1 MKFKKILSI
10 LLILTLSFSSLSL
23 AYATDEK
30 SNVINVYTSDDL
42 NKIRENLTGSY
53 ILMNDIDL
61 SNEKWI
67 PIGTEQT
74 PFKGQFNGNNYSIT
88 GLKINSIVECAYK
101 SSTGLFAFATGATIK
116 NLSVNADIQVSESK
130 DSFYSVGIIVGY
142 AKFSKIEN
150 CITSGSIKADL
161 GGTCCAGGIVGEVIH
176 DSNISNCENTAN
188 LYANAKSE
196 LYIGGI
202 VGSSYSPVS
211 LCANKGNLD
220 VENSNSEEPLNDAI
234 YVGGIIGSMFLA
246 TIDNCYNIGDIRMG
260 VISDSA
266 QVGGIGGMTFSI
278 SNCYSTGEII
288 YINQSATEY
297 TAGIVGRVVYS
308 FNGLGVSEN
317 THSKVSNCYCLN
329 NTSKV
334 LGNTDPTKVNNTKL
348 LTEEDMKDKSNYIG
362 FDFENTWKMSEDGY
376 PVFGTEDNNTEFD
389 TPNQVIEIV
398 NMEIAYLPIKNRIVF
413 NNGLPAVPS
422 GIVIELTYS
431 DGSIENV
438 TVEQGEDGDYY
449 IDDQRVLCDVD
460 SSDFN
465 YGILSTDL
473 ILENH
478 DLMVEYWYL
487 SIPSLSAILNTIM
500 SK

>member
-10 LLILTLSFSSLSL
+10 LLILILSFSSLSL

-30 SNVINVYTSDDL
+30 SNIINVYTSDDL

-61 SNEKWI
+61 SNEEWI
-67 PIGTEQT
+67 PIGTEQA

-116 NLSVNADIQVSESK
+116 NLSVNADIQVSESN

-176 DSNISNCENTAN
+176 DSLISGCENSAEITV
-188 LYANAKSE
+188 NAKAE
-196 LYIGGI
+196 IFVGGI
-202 VGSSYSPVS
+202 TGSSYSPVS
-211 LCANKGNLD
+211 LCANKGNLT
-220 VENSNSEEPLNDAI
+220 VENTNSDEQLSDGI
-234 YVGGIIGSMFLA
+234 YVGGIIGCMFMA
-246 TIDNCYNIGDIRMG
+246 KIENCYNTGNIRME
-260 VISDSA
+260 VLSDSA
-266 QVGGIGGMTFSI
+266 QVGGIGGMTFSV
-278 SNCYSTGEII
+278 SDCYNTGEIL
-288 YINQSATEY
+288 YANQTATEY
-297 TAGIVGRVVYS
+297 TAGIAGRVVYF
-308 FNGLGVSEN
+308 FNGMGTGEAV
-317 THSKVSNCYCLN
+317 HSKVSNCYCLN

-334 LGNTDPTKVNNTKL
+334 LGNTDSSKVKNTAILSK
-348 LTEEDMKDKSNYIG
+348 EEMKDKSNYVG
-362 FDFENTWKMSEDGY
+362 FDFENVWKMGENGY
-376 PVFGTEDNNTEFD
+376 PVFCAEPDSPD
-389 TPNQVIEIV
+389 DVINIIG
-398 NMEIAYLPIKNRIVF
+398 MKIAYLPIKNRIVF

-431 DGSIENV
+431 DGSTQNV
-438 TVEQGEDGDYY
+438 TVKQGEDGNYY
-449 IDDQRVLCDVD
+449 IDDQRVLSD
-460 SSDFN
+460 SDASTFS
-465 YGILSTDL
+465 YGFLSTDL
-473 ILENH
+473 ILESS

-487 SIPSLSAILNTIM
+487 SIPSISAILNTIM
-500 SK
+500 SR

>member
-10 LLILTLSFSSLSL
+10 LLILILSFSSLSL

-30 SNVINVYTSDDL
+30 SNIINVYTSDDL

-61 SNEKWI
+61 SNEEWI
-67 PIGTEQT
+67 PIGTEQA

-220 VENSNSEEPLNDAI
+220 VENSKSEEPLNDAI
-234 YVGGIIGSMFLA
+234 YVGGIIGSMFMA

-260 VISDSA
+260 VMSNSA
-266 QVGGIGGMTFSI
+266 QVGGIGGMTFSV
-278 SNCYSTGEII
+278 SDCYNTGEIS
-288 YINQSATEY
+288 YTNQSATEY
-297 TAGIVGRVVYS
+297 TAGIAGRVVYF
-308 FNGLGVSEN
+308 FNGMGTGEAV
-317 THSKVSNCYCLN
+317 HSKVSNCYCLN

-334 LGNTDPTKVNNTKL
+334 LGNTDSSKVKNTAI
-348 LTEEDMKDKSNYIG
+348 LTEEEMKDKSNYVG
-362 FDFENTWKMSEDGY
+362 FDFKNVWKMGENGY
-376 PVFGTEDNNTEFD
+376 PVFGAEPDSPD
-389 TPNQVIEIV
+389 DVIDIID
-398 NMEIAYLPIKNRIVF
+398 MEIAYLPIKNRIVF

-460 SSDFN
+460 SSNFN